1 MALKNGYLAKISPK
15 KVIVIFNEGL
25 NEGAIE
31 GIKFEL
37 FIMISA
43 TFGGRICCNIFYDSW
58 DTVPRIFPSNLRIF
72 DPGWGRTSSHIIFIS
87 IDM

>member
-15 KVIVIFNEGL
+15 KFIVIFNEGL

-37 FIMISA
+37 FSMISA
-43 TFGGRICCNIFYDSW
+43 TIGGTICS
-58 DTVPRIFPSNLRIF
+58 
-72 DPGWGRTSSHIIFIS
+72 
-87 IDM
+87 